1 MSQRNHPDLSLSSP
15 VFPGGNILSAIFDRN
30 LMRLSDRGGASGLIG
45 DRWSDVCSEALA
57 SWPETTILTPDDQD
71 LRVERV
77 VRLDEVPAVARAASR
92 KKLQNPDFVIVGRT
106 GDSQAMLSADA
117 KFSVETAGASQVSA
131 DALTALMEIGPVV
144 SDHVGDL
151 ETGISV
157 LDGIFLSPDFSLTH
171 YMLGRRRGYRS
182 VSVDRRQIH
191 LLPVA
196 SVPFL
201 KPLEG
206 ARIIPVLAEVDGYD
220 RESRS
225 SLLVGLY
232 YFRLVRA
239 AIGCWADMVTPLL
252 GSKHPVTVD
261 LPRIEEGTR
270 QFARDARSAWE
281 VIDRWDAAAETVRSQ
296 REIVNRITSV
306 PIVNRELREQLDA
319 AVAVA
324 QVEQPS
330 MNKVRR
336 RIGAWFRDQVVQ
348 RVGALPPPVV
358 NFPAVIH
365 DLEIVAAELRLQLP
379 EATTRII
386 SEMLAEA
393 TEADA
398 MAASVECN
406 D

>member
-15 VFPGGNILSAIFDRN
+15 VFPGGSILSAVFDRN

-45 DRWSDVCSEALA
+45 DRWSDVCSQALE
-57 SWPETTILTPDDQD
+57 SWPDTTIVTPDERE
-71 LRVERV
+71 LYVERI
-77 VRLDEVPAVARAASR
+77 VRLDDIPAVARAASR
-92 KKLQNPDFVIVGRT
+92 KKLQNPDYVIVGRT
-106 GDSQAMLSADA
+106 SVSLTMLSADA

-144 SDHVGDL
+144 SDHLGRL
-151 ETGISV
+151 ESGTSV
-157 LDGIFLSPDFSLTH
+157 IDGIFLSPDFSLTH

-191 LLPVA
+191 LVPVA

-206 ARIIPVLAEVDGYD
+206 ARIIPILAEVDGFD
-220 RESRS
+220 QESRS

-252 GSKHPVTVD
+252 GGKAPLTVD
-261 LPRIEEGTR
+261 IGRVEEGTR
-270 QFARDARSAWE
+270 QFARSARSAWE
-281 VIDRWDAAAETVRSQ
+281 VIDRWDAAAESVRSQ

-306 PIVNRELREQLDA
+306 PIVNRELREELDA

-324 QVEQPS
+324 QVEAPS

-336 RIGAWFRDQVVQ
+336 RIGSWFRDQVIE
-348 RVGALPPPVV
+348 RVGVLPPPVDD
-358 NFPAVIH
+358 FPTVIQ
-365 DLEIVAAELRLQLP
+365 DLELIAAELRLQLP
-379 EATTRII
+379 DATTRII
-386 SEMLAEA
+386 GEMLKEIAEEETMIVTA
-393 TEADA
+393 EGD
-398 MAASVECN
+398 